1 MLYYT
6 DNLRLSEI
14 MNQTNSLY
22 KKFGVWLNN
31 STWITQHSANTI
43 NSYIR
48 IIENFLTFLDVKK
61 IYRLNDIDTPLV
73 KRFIEIKGNKKRYAP
88 ASMLV
93 REAAIQLFSSWAYEK
108 GYCRTSFYLTYQHAK
123 LQPKKLEK
131 TVKTDKTKR
140 IEVLSLSEEKSLY
153 TLLEQAEDFTGIRD
167 ACIMTLIL
175 SSALYAHELVQLT
188 PFALNLR
195 KKTLTLRDDTHDK
208 RIIPI
213 DSPRCLAWLKRWLRL
228 RQQLVDKNYP
238 YLFFTAR
245 KSPMSQRLL
254 HQQIS
259 RYLNLAGIHKSRE
272 GADLLRQ
279 TAIVR
284 LFEQNY
290 ATEDI
295 QKRVGHK
302 YILSTQKYANL

>member
-1 MLYYT
+1 
-6 DNLRLSEI
+6 
-14 MNQTNSLY
+14 MNQTTSLH
-22 KKFGVWLNN
+22 KKFQTWLNK
-31 STWITQHSANTI
+31 SAWITQHSANTL
-43 NSYIR
+43 NSYTR
-48 IIENFLTFLDVKK
+48 IIENFVSFLDVKK

-73 KRFIEIKGNKKRYAP
+73 KRFIDIKGDKKRYAP
-88 ASMLV
+88 ASILV
-93 REAAIQLFSSWAYEK
+93 REAAIQLFSTWAYEK

-131 TVKTDKTKR
+131 PVKIDKTKSF
-140 IEVLSLSEEKSLY
+140 EVLSLSEEKTLY

-167 ACIMTLIL
+167 ACIMTLLL

-188 PFALNLR
+188 PLALNL
-195 KKTLTLRDDTHDK
+195 KKRTLTLTDDTHAK
-208 RIIPI
+208 RVIPI
-213 DSPRCLAWLKRWLRL
+213 NSPLCLIFLKKWLPLRK
-228 RQQLVDKNYP
+228 QLVDNDFP
-238 YLFFTAR
+238 YLFFTSR

-284 LFEQNY
+284 LFEQNHSV
-290 ATEDI
+290 EEI

-302 YILSTQKYANL
+302 YILSTQKYAKKA